1 VCVAFSDFDF
11 SSDDSSNSEEDK
23 NVKRSKQGN
32 FTSLSLMDKSSRNI
46 SDSDV
51 SEDLFFESL
60 SLRVAELENAL
71 CN

>member
-23 NVKRSKQGN
+23 NVKRKQGN
-32 FTSLSLMDKSSRNI
+32 FTGLSLMDKSSRNI